1 MLQLFTIHIKG
12 KWMKLFLLMVVN
24 ILFLTALFGENLT
37 FGVVPQQ
44 SPMKLMQDWKPIVDY
59 LEKATGDKITLKVER
74 SIPEFEKILYS
85 GGYDIAYMNPYHY
98 VVAHK
103 KQGYNANVRDEKNL
117 IGILVVRKESGIS
130 DISMLKG
137 KQFLFPSP
145 DAFAATLLNK
155 YELFKKYGINVEHG
169 EKFRYV
175 NSHDSVYKGVSRGVG
190 DVGGGVQRTFD
201 DLNDIKA
208 KESLV
213 IIYKTKAYP
222 SHPFAIK
229 PSMSDK
235 TKTKLA
241 KAFLE
246 MPVEFLNSLSMK
258 HLIEAKNSDY
268 DSVRDI
274 SKVLPID
281 KD

>member
-1 MLQLFTIHIKG
+1 
-12 KWMKLFLLMVVN
+12 MKLFLLMVVN

-37 FGVVPQQ
+37 FGIVPQQ

-103 KQGYNANVRDEKNL
+103 KQGYSATVRDEKSL
-117 IGILVVRKESGIS
+117 VGILVVRKESGIS

-222 SHPFAIK
+222 SHPFTMK

-258 HLIEAKNSDY
+258 HLIEAKDSDY

>member
-1 MLQLFTIHIKG
+1 
-12 KWMKLFLLMVVN
+12 MKLFLLMVVN
-24 ILFLTALFGENLT
+24 TLFLTALFGENLT

-103 KQGYNANVRDEKNL
+103 KQGYSATVRDEKNL
-117 IGILVVRKESGIS
+117 VGILVVRKESGLS

-137 KQFLFPSP
+137 KEFLFPSP

-208 KESLV
+208 KESLI

-222 SHPFAIK
+222 SHPFAMK
-229 PSMSDK
+229 SSMSDK

-258 HLIEAKNSDY
+258 HLIEAKDSDY

>member
-1 MLQLFTIHIKG
+1 
-12 KWMKLFLLMVVN
+12 MKLFLLMAVS
-24 ILFLTALFGENLT
+24 ILFLTTLFAENLT

-44 SPMKLMQDWKPIVDY
+44 SPIELMHDWQPVVNY
-59 LEKATGDKITLKVER
+59 LEKATGDTITLKIER
-74 SIPEFEKILYS
+74 SISEFEKNLYS

-103 KQGYNANVRDEKNL
+103 KQGYVASIRDEKNL
-117 IGILVVRKESGIS
+117 FGILVVRKESGIN

-155 YELFKKYGINVEHG
+155 YELYKKYGINVEHD

-175 NSHDSVYKGVSRGVG
+175 NSHDSVYKGVSRGIG

-201 DLNDIKA
+201 DLNDIKV
-208 KESLV
+208 KESLS
-213 IIYKTKAYP
+213 IIYKTKPYS

-229 PSMSDK
+229 PSVLDK
-235 TKTKLA
+235 TKIKLA
-241 KAFLE
+241 KALLE
-246 MPVEFLNSLSMK
+246 MPVELLNSLSMK
-258 HLIEAKNSDY
+258 HLIEAKDSDY
-268 DSVRDI
+268 DSVRDV
-274 SKVLPID
+274 SKLLPID

>member
-1 MLQLFTIHIKG
+1 
-12 KWMKLFLLMVVN
+12 MKLFLLMVVN
-24 ILFLTALFGENLT
+24 ALFLTALFGENLT

-59 LEKATGDKITLKVER
+59 LEKATGDRITLKVER

-103 KQGYNANVRDEKNL
+103 KEGYIASVRDEKNL

-155 YELFKKYGINVEHG
+155 YELLKKYNIDVEHG

-208 KESLV
+208 KESL
-213 IIYKTKAYP
+213 ITIYKTKAYP
-222 SHPFAIK
+222 SHPFAMK
-229 PSMSDK
+229 SSMSDK

-258 HLIEAKNSDY
+258 HLIEAKDSDY